1 MPWDF
6 QNGVWSSCK
15 YNIIEVMCVYTLA
28 LEIEWVVFTKPNTRK
43 YAGEKS
49 AKRQNFSR
57 AVTPLFFKRTL
68 FKIFCDNPPT
78 VCEKVFRY
86 DAYFMP
92 VLEFLKSVVYSPRY
106 VDVKSNC
113 QFVYWI
119 ICVTRTLRK
128 LQYLGFGYEFLQTVF
143 CIN

>member
-1 MPWDF
+1 MAWDF
-6 QNGVWSSCK
+6 QNGVWGSCK
-15 YNIIEVMCVYTLA
+15 YNSLEVMTIYPFFGF
-28 LEIEWVVFTKPNTRK
+28 WVIVTKSKHQTKPMNINA
-43 YAGEKS
+43 YGAQS
-49 AKRQNFSR
+49 SF
-57 AVTPLFFKRTL
+57 FFKRDL
-68 FKIFCDNPPT
+68 FKFFCDNPRT
-78 VCEKVFRY
+78 VCEKVSQY
-86 DAYFMP
+86 GAYFMP